1 MAKSSALPLL
11 VGGAAALALASGKKK
26 KKKKKSSG
34 GGGKI
39 RWGVRVTSDCQDVI
53 IENDELFSDFILA
66 GYQELHGIDP
76 DLDVIEIST
85 ALFGEVA
92 PDCSPFPEEP
102 ESGAIAELFAFVM
115 RRVAFYMVADGRQQ
129 NIDLV
134 EDSMGIAFND
144 WYTQWRNYPSSDIY
158 DFPPS
163 QVGFANDFSK
173 YKIGPQWYSKTIKPF
188 VATAVQQGRAGTA
201 FEDYVANNRVLV
213 GEFEKDI
220 ASLPQDQPV
229 VDDYLDE
236 VEEAIDRA
244 LSEINA

>member
-11 VGGAAALALASGKKK
+11 VGGAAALALASNKK

-39 RWGVRVTSDCQDVI
+39 RWGVRVTPDCQEVI

-66 GYQELHGIDP
+66 GYQELHDIDP
-76 DLDVIEIST
+76 NLDVIEIST

-92 PDCSPFPEEP
+92 PDCSAFPEEP

-134 EDSMGIAFND
+134 EESMGIAFND
-144 WYTQWRNYPSSDIY
+144 WYTQWRDYPSSKIY

-163 QVGFANDFSK
+163 QAAFSSDFSN
-173 YKIGPQWYSKTIKPF
+173 YKIGKDWYRKTIKPF
-188 VATAVQQGRAGTA
+188 VIMASRQGKTETA

-213 GEFEKDI
+213 GEFERDI
-220 ASLPQDQPV
+220 ASLPQDKPA

-236 VEEAIDRA
+236 VEAAIDRA
-244 LSEINA
+244 ISEVEA